1 MPLNFQEIVSVTLVL
16 FSVIDIVGN
25 IPVIISL
32 RKKAGHI
39 QSEKAT
45 LVSAVLMIAFLFVG
59 EQILSL
65 FGVDISS
72 FAITGSL
79 VIFLIGLE
87 MILGLEIFKSSPEV
101 SQSTSIVPLAFPL
114 IAGAGSLTTVLSLR
128 SEFEE
133 INIIIG
139 ILINMVIVYIVLKS
153 SGYLSRKIGSNGLE
167 VLRRVFG
174 IILISIAIKIFKNQ
188 WVNW

>member
-1 MPLNFQEIVSVTLVL
+1 M
-16 FSVIDIVGN
+16 
-25 IPVIISL
+25 
-32 RKKAGHI
+32 
-39 QSEKAT
+39 
-45 LVSAVLMIAFLFVG
+45 
-59 EQILSL
+59 
-65 FGVDISS
+65 
-72 FAITGSL
+72 TGSL
-79 VIFLIGLE
+79 IIFLIGLE

-101 SQSTSIVPLAFPL
+101 SKSTSIVPIAFPL

-174 IILISIAIKIFKNQ
+174 IILISIAIKIFKSQ
-188 WVNW
+188 WANW